1 MRAAVMRNKEI
12 VTDTL
17 PDPVPGSGEVLVKT
31 LACGICGSDLHM
43 LRHADKMME
52 SMRDTD
58 APFVPNLRARRRD
71 GPRVLRRDRRLRPEH
86 AEADPGR
93 QPRRLDADQLPRRQA
108 ASGRLLRTRCRA
120 ATAN

>member
-17 PDPVPGSGEVLVKT
+17 ADPVPGSGEVLVKT

-52 SMRDTD
+52 SMRETG
-58 APFVPNLRARRRD
+58 APFVPNLLRA
-71 GPRVLRRDRRLRPEH
+71 EH

-93 QPRRLDADQLPRRQA
+93 KPRRLDADQLPRRQA
-108 ASGRLLRTRCRA
+108 ASGRLFR
-120 ATAN
+120 